1 MFWGTDDFHHNFM
14 PDNLTVIG
22 EMSGDG
28 EVVCFSNDNGEFMD
42 IMKVILHI
50 EQMIFLRLLTRY
62 LRETVHGVECLRKL
76 WNYL

>member
-28 EVVCFSNDNGEFMD
+28 EVVCFSNDNGEFMGYYEGD
-42 IMKVILHI
+42 ITYRTIKSI
-50 EQMIFLRLLTRY
+50 
-62 LRETVHGVECLRKL
+62 
-76 WNYL
+76 

>member
-28 EVVCFSNDNGEFMD
+28 EVVCFSNDNGEFMGYYEGD
-42 IMKVILHI
+42 ITYRTND
-50 EQMIFLRLLTRY
+50 FLRLLTRY
-62 LRETVHGVECLRKL
+62 SKEIALGVDCLRKI
-76 WNYL
+76 